1 MTLRDAFPRRAI
13 ARAGA
18 AALVALAAAGS
29 ALAGGVAG
37 DTVDNCATLLGSLS
51 TELRIARA
59 QPPGTRTSFSCPG
72 QREAGAAL
80 GATRERVLRA
90 LGTPDRTG
98 ADAGG
103 ATLWVYA
110 FASTYGPPPP
120 GGRGTPELRFHFD
133 TAQQVTLLDCE
144 YVR

>member
-1 MTLRDAFPRRAI
+1 MNLRNAFPLRTT

-18 AALVALAAAGS
+18 VALVALAAAGT
-29 ALAGGVAG
+29 ALAGGVVG

-59 QPPGTRTSFSCPG
+59 QAPGTRTSFTCPRE
-72 QREAGAAL
+72 REAGAAL
-80 GATRERVLRA
+80 GASRERVLRA

-98 ADAGG
+98 VDAGG

-110 FASTYGPPPP
+110 FASTYGPPAP

-133 TAQQVTLLDCE
+133 AAQQVTLLDCE

>member
-1 MTLRDAFPRRAI
+1 MNSRSTVSQRAS
-13 ARAGA
+13 ARTVV
-18 AALVALAAAGS
+18 AALAALAAAGT
-29 ALAGGVAG
+29 ALAGGVA
-37 DTVDNCATLLGSLS
+37 DVTVDNCATLLGSLS

-59 QPPGTRTSFSCPG
+59 QPPGTRTSFTCPRE
-72 QREAGAAL
+72 REAAAAL
-80 GATRERVLRA
+80 GASRERVLRA

-103 ATLWVYA
+103 ATLWTYA
-110 FASTYGPPPP
+110 FASKYGPSAP

-133 TAQQVTLLDCE
+133 ASQQVTLLDCE